1 MVQPCARCG
10 ARWAVQ
16 QAAPM
21 HWCPRCRGVLLSPG
35 PIDAPAERRN
45 YRWVARRPDHRPRG
59 TVAPGRTGPTP
70 TPHYT
75 EIPRWGLRDEPAR
88 EPVAARPPLNV
99 LAGWLPPLLIATA
112 LMFAIAAGSE
122 LGRYLLLLR
131 NRTYLIDPL
140 LLTFSDAMVN
150 ASALFAAVLAL
161 LAAVAAVGWLIQARR
176 AVYEGRGLR
185 DPRSPRMLVLGCVI
199 PVVNLLW
206 PGVFLSEMVA
216 GREDPRPLRAV
227 RVWWA
232 IWVFGGACAVAALA
246 WRSADSLQA
255 EADGVLFTAFTDAVA
270 VAVAVATLWIVRMV
284 EGRDLLGRAHI
295 AHRWVVAA
303 DPAVPVIEP
312 VQPGSATVAA
322 RADAGAGRP
331 DGGAAPDGAIAAG
344 DDADAEP
351 AAEPSAEAADR
362 EHQEQEV
369 VAK

>member
-16 QAAPM
+16 QTAPM

-59 TVAPGRTGPTP
+59 SVASGHAGPTP
-70 TPHYT
+70 TPRYT
-75 EIPRWGLRDEPAR
+75 EIPRWGLRDEPAP
-88 EPVAARPPLNV
+88 EPVRARPPLSV
-99 LAGWLPPLLIATA
+99 LAGWLPALLIATA
-112 LMFAIAAGSE
+112 LMFAIAAGAE

-140 LLTFSDAMVN
+140 LLKFSDALVN

-161 LAAVAAVGWLIQARR
+161 LAAIAAVGWLIQARR
-176 AVYEGRGLR
+176 AVYDDRGLR
-185 DPRSPRMLVLGCVI
+185 DPRSPRTLVLGCVI

-216 GREDPRPLRAV
+216 DREDPRPLRAV

-232 IWVFGGACAVAALA
+232 IWLLGGACAAAALA
-246 WRSADSLQA
+246 WRGADSLQA

-270 VAVAVATLWIVRMV
+270 AGVAVATLWVVRVV
-284 EGRDLLGRAHI
+284 EGRDLLGRAHL

-322 RADAGAGRP
+322 RAE
-331 DGGAAPDGAIAAG
+331 AAG
-344 DDADAEP
+344 SRADAA
-351 AAEPSAEAADR
+351 AAEPERRPGAEPGDRPSTGAADR